1 MYQNSKTKLL
11 MIYFYQILG
20 FFLIPLIKINT
31 WRRISIRKEIK
42 SRYKERFGITTQS
55 SKFSKKI
62 IWIHAASIGE
72 FKSVDFLI
80 NSFYEKYTLL
90 ITTTTVSAAEYAA
103 KYYGK
108 KIIHQFAPLDISF
121 WVNKFLHHWNPSLI
135 IWVESDLWPT
145 TLHIIKKKK
154 INAILINLR
163 MSPISFNRWKKIPF
177 FYNEMINCFSEIF
190 SQSKMD
196 QSRIQ
201 LLTKK
206 NIKFIG
212 NLKLLTN
219 NDALLTNNSVHLVKN
234 KNTITLM
241 IASTHSGEE
250 RQFLLMIKTLMV
262 EFDHLSVIIA
272 PRHPERAEEIIS
284 MCSSFNLSSHLESS
298 ISDNKKSILI
308 INTFGILESY
318 FALSDI
324 VFLGG
329 SLVSAG
335 GHNPIEPAKH
345 KCVILTGSEIF
356 NWQNI
361 FEDMEANNAIIKI
374 KNIKE
379 FEIQLK
385 NLIINKN
392 KRKIMQNNAFN
403 FSQKQFVD
411 RNVIKNIIID
421 KMNL

>member
-1 MYQNSKTKLL
+1 

-31 WRRISIRKEIK
+31 WRRISIGKEIK
-42 SRYKERFGITTQS
+42 SRYKERFGIATQS
-55 SKFSKKI
+55 TKFSKKI
-62 IWIHAASIGE
+62 IWIHAASVGE
-72 FKSVDFLI
+72 FKSIDFLI
-80 NSFYEKYTLL
+80 NAFHEKYTLL

-145 TLHIIKKKK
+145 TLSIIKKKK

-163 MSPISFNRWKKIPF
+163 MSPISFKRWKKVPF
-177 FYNEMINCFSEIF
+177 FFNEIINCFSEIF
-190 SQSKMD
+190 AQSKMD
-196 QSRIQ
+196 QTRVQ

-206 NIKFIG
+206 KIKFVG
-212 NLKLLTN
+212 NLKLLTT
-219 NDALLTNNSVHLVKN
+219 NDALLANNSLQLIKN
-234 KNTITLM
+234 ENTITLM

-250 RQFLLMIKTLMV
+250 EILLPIIKDLMV
-262 EFDHLSVIIA
+262 EFNHLRIIIA
-272 PRHPERAEEIIS
+272 PRHPERSKEIIS
-284 MCSSFNLSSHLESS
+284 MCSSFNLLSHLESLINDDKNS
-298 ISDNKKSILI
+298 III
-308 INTFGILESY
+308 INTFGILEKY
-318 FALSDI
+318 FSISDI

-329 SLVSAG
+329 SIINVG

-345 KCVILTGSEIF
+345 KCVILTGSKIF

-361 FEDMEANNAIIKI
+361 FDDMGVNNASIKI
-374 KNIKE
+374 KNVAELKM
-379 FEIQLK
+379 QLK
-385 NLIINKN
+385 NLITDKN
-392 KRKIMQNNAFN
+392 QRETMKNNAFN
-403 FSQKQFVD
+403 FAQKQFVD
-411 RNVIKNIIID
+411 KNTIQNIIID